1 MGNHKFTVIIACFN
15 EEANI
20 EHCLKSVLA
29 ACPDAEIL
37 VVHGGSDQTGAITLR
52 MAGEFPQIRLVK
64 NENDRGKGH
73 AIRTGIAAA
82 SHDVMAQF
90 DADNQFF
97 AEDLPALVAPIFR
110 DEADVTLGSRFM
122 GSSDRT
128 AYKPSFFRDIGN
140 RSLSLYVTLLTGR
153 PVTDVTAGVKA
164 WTRKSIEAI
173 NLKDDRYSYE
183 AEIVVRA
190 AVLKQRV
197 KEVPVRY
204 ASRIAGNS
212 MHSNN
217 LAVIRAGLTIM
228 AHCLRF
234 RFR

>member
-1 MGNHKFTVIIACFN
+1 
-15 EEANI
+15 
-20 EHCLKSVLA
+20 
-29 ACPDAEIL
+29 
-37 VVHGGSDQTGAITLR
+37 